1 MISARATVFSLII
14 LAAFML
20 SKPLLVADWERTI
33 SSDIVAHVAA
43 ETPSGYF
50 LFTWDDVIMRAPAL
64 DETLVSVHDSS
75 ERLNA
80 IGHDSGSTVV
90 AVGNNGHI
98 VYSTNG
104 GDSWQTASLAAPLL
118 GDLHGVAYG
127 GGNWVAVGSGADG
140 MAVLRSTD
148 GGSNWTQENS
158 PGEGEL
164 KGVAWNGS
172 SFYAGGGYLFD
183 GILLTSSNGS
193 SWTPASV
200 DGDFGLLNFVV
211 SDSAG
216 AILAGGEE
224 ASLVRSEAA
233 GANLA
238 AMQADVSGDLT
249 TAVTVANGHWLVG
262 GPELIVLEVMAGQT
276 PVLIHGPADGAE
288 SVDALVISGPNSYI
302 IFGNFIDLFRP
313 LNLVVDWGGSSG
325 TVSIR
330 VSNLIWGD
338 GYILQRS
345 GNLSD
350 WSDYQSFT
358 ASGLTQTWNLSVPE
372 GQQSYFYRVVPE

>member
-1 MISARATVFSLII
+1 MISARATVFSLIF
-14 LAAFML
+14 LSAFIF
-20 SKPLLVADWERTI
+20 SKPLLMADWERSI
-33 SSDIVAHVAA
+33 SSDLVAHVAA

-50 LFTWDDVIMRAPAL
+50 LFTWDNVIMRADAL

-80 IGHDSGSTVV
+80 LGHDSGSTLV

-104 GDSWQTASLAAPLL
+104 GDSWQTASLSTAIL

-127 GGNWVAVGSGADG
+127 GGNWVAVGSGEDG

-148 GGSNWTQENS
+148 GGSNWTQVAS

-172 SFYAGGGYLFD
+172 SFYAAGGYLFD
-183 GILLTSSNGS
+183 GILLTSGNGS
-193 SWTPASV
+193 SWATASV
-200 DGDFGLLNFVV
+200 DGDFGLLNFIV

-216 AILAGGEE
+216 AILAGGEDG
-224 ASLVRSEAA
+224 ALVRSGAA
-233 GANLA
+233 GANLTA
-238 AMQADVSGDLT
+238 LQADVSGDLT

-262 GPELIVLEVMAGQT
+262 GPELTVFEVMADQA
-276 PVLIHGPADGAE
+276 PVRIHGPADGAE
-288 SVDALVISGPNSYI
+288 SVDALLISGPDSYM
-302 IFGNFIDLFRP
+302 IFGDFIDLFRP

-350 WSDYQSFT
+350 WSDYQTFT
-358 ASGLTQTWNLSVPE
+358 ATGLTQTWSLAVPD